1 MTAPNQGSDPTN
13 IQGFA
18 DTDSTERQKEVW
30 EPVSDRK
37 IRMGIAGYGVCRF
50 GTAFG
55 FQHHPNVKWPPSA
68 TFTPT
73 AALSWPPSAI
83 AKPPTP
89 L

>member
-1 MTAPNQGSDPTN
+1 PVGGNMTAPNQGSDPTN

-55 FQHHPNVKWPPSA
+55 FQHHRKI
-68 TFTPT
+68 
-73 AALSWPPSAI
+73 I
-83 AKPPTP
+83 AKI
-89 L
+89 